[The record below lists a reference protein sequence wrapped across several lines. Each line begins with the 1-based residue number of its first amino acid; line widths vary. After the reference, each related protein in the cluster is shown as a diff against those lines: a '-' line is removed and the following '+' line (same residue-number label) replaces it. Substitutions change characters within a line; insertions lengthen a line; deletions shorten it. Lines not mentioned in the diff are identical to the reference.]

1 MHAKFARLVT
11 RGSDHTA
18 RPGAANS
25 DGNAAQCRIFALF
38 HGRIESVHI
47 DVDDAAETRRQ
58 IGRMQHTADDDIT
71 SQPA

>member
-1 MHAKFARLVT
+1 MLGVMTNNPSGLR
-11 RGSDHTA
+11 
-18 RPGAANS
+18 

-58 IGRMQHTADDDIT
+58 IGRMQHTAGDDIT